1 MRKHPSLA
9 LELSNM
15 ANQKEFT
22 IKNKLGLHARA
33 AAQFVKTANRYNS
46 EVKISKDSITANGK
60 SIMGVLTLAA
70 ACGST
75 VKVSCEGFDSDE
87 ALSALEGLIEA
98 KFGED

>member
-1 MRKHPSLA
+1 MSV
-9 LELSNM
+9 
-15 ANQKEFT
+15 QKELT

-46 EVKISKDSITANGK
+46 EVKISKDSTTANGK
-60 SIMGVLTLAA
+60 SIMGVLTLAP

-75 VKVSCEGFDSDE
+75 VKVSCDGFDAEDALD
-87 ALSALEGLIEA
+87 ALSDLIDS